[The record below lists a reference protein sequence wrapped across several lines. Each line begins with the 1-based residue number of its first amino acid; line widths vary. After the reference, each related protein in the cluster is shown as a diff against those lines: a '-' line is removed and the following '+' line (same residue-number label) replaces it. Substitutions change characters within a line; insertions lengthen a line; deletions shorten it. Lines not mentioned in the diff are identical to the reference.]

1 MFVSTTRIVVI
12 RAAGMPSCQLR
23 RLHGVE
29 LCLQRTIHRLRVI
42 AVATPAVTCACEAGE
57 GCTAAWSAWWAAAG
71 CAARERVVRLPADTW
86 APSPCRVLGNWDA
99 APRKKQK
106 IDYTISEIFQN
117 FCGRQWQVRA
127 GTGGQS
133 RLVIIRQLQLVT
145 VTGDNF
151 APVHS
156 ALGPNTGQTRTLRH
170 YAPRHVACLIGDD

>member
-1 MFVSTTRIVVI
+1 MPKKTAGADRRRRHPRARRHRTRVGARDIPEFL
-12 RAAGMPSCQLR
+12 RPSMAG
-23 RLHGVE
+23 
-29 LCLQRTIHRLRVI
+29 
-42 AVATPAVTCACEAGE
+42 
-57 GCTAAWSAWWAAAG
+57 
-71 CAARERVVRLPADTW
+71 
-86 APSPCRVLGNWDA
+86 
-99 APRKKQK
+99 PR
-106 IDYTISEIFQN
+106 
-117 FCGRQWQVRA
+117 